1 MQTAQFFGLNQQSSI
16 QVVLWICMGI
26 TMIRKKGFVAALLT
40 ISMLMAILIHPTSVW
55 AASATVSISTDSTT
69 VSKGSA
75 FTVSIIIDADEAVGG
90 FEGFVS
96 YDSDILEFAGGG
108 VSITGGEGILRIS
121 NLEIPDSSN
130 KIKYAMKFKALKV
143 GNCNLSITD
152 KPMVYSFDSG
162 DSMSVSSTGI
172 SIDVTAEQK
181 ASKDA
186 GLAELR
192 ISPGA
197 ISPAFDSNITEYS
210 TDVENDVNQIIVSA
224 KTTNDNASVEV
235 SGNTNLKVGGN
246 KVVITVS
253 AESGDTSN
261 YFLHVNKK
269 DTTGE
274 EKPEDVVTDTE
285 EDKSYL
291 TGSFQYK
298 PLGSVIPEEIPEGY
312 TETKIVINS
321 QNITAY
327 VPVDSVENEFL
338 LIYAMNDNGEKGFY
352 RYDRIEGTM
361 QRYVEETPNS
371 LIEEAVQSSEK
382 DGYDKK
388 LNQLSLIIAGLS
400 AFSVLV
406 IIIAIRLF
414 MKNRGYKDE
423 DLD

>member
-1 MQTAQFFGLNQQSSI
+1 
-16 QVVLWICMGI
+16 
-26 TMIRKKGFVAALLT
+26 
-40 ISMLMAILIHPTSVW
+40 
-55 AASATVSISTDSTT
+55 
-69 VSKGSA
+69 
-75 FTVSIIIDADEAVGG
+75 
-90 FEGFVS
+90 
-96 YDSDILEFAGGG
+96 
-108 VSITGGEGILRIS
+108 
-121 NLEIPDSSN
+121 
-130 KIKYAMKFKALKV
+130 MKFKALKV

-261 YFLHVNKK
+261 YILHVNKK

-291 TGSFQYK
+291 TGSFRYK
-298 PLGSVIPEEIPEGY
+298 PLGSVITEEIPEGY

-371 LIEEAVQSSEK
+371 HIEETVQSSERE
-382 DGYDKK
+382 GYDKK